1 MNTPLFDFISTSGK
15 SQTSIKEPYV
25 IKPPKEGSSVGVHI
39 IRYASEFDEAIKD
52 VAKYDEIAL
61 VEEFIS
67 GKELTVGILNGEA
80 LPIVHIQPESGFY
93 DMNNKYPWLSGG
105 QGSQYF
111 CPADLDDEI
120 TSKIKDL
127 ALEAHKALGI
137 EIYSRVD
144 VLLSDEQIPYV
155 LEVNTIPGM
164 TETSLLPK
172 AANAYGIN
180 FADLCERIAELSMRL
195 RKKY

>member
-1 MNTPLFDFISTSGK
+1 MSL
-15 SQTSIKEPYV
+15 
-25 IKPPKEGSSVGVHI
+25 
-39 IRYASEFDEAIKD
+39 
-52 VAKYDEIAL
+52 
-61 VEEFIS
+61 
-67 GKELTVGILNGEA
+67 GILIFKPVRA
-80 LPIVHIQPESGFY
+80 PIEVANIGPKNHAKG
-93 DMNNKYPWLSGG
+93 KLSI
-105 QGSQYF
+105 S
-111 CPADLDDEI
+111 A
-120 TSKIKDL
+120 T
-127 ALEAHKALGI
+127 KALGI